1 VGLDESRQQN
11 SRDHPPADVV
21 DVGMLVDRSPTSV
34 LVLDAD
40 SLCVIHVNAAARLVF
55 DLPLDVSNTHLSD
68 IVASFPAGRTQGL
81 LRRLRQGLIDHLVLE
96 TRTRTPAGR
105 SRPIEIRLSY
115 DPDPSPHYLALV
127 LELSERSTP
136 DELAIRRERVRDALT
151 EILRVITRIDDRD
164 ELYQAACRI
173 AVERGG
179 FRMAWIGLVDKATS
193 EIRPVASAG
202 FVAGYLESLH
212 LSVRGD
218 PRGPGMTSTAI
229 ETLQPVAIADPHTD
243 PMFRTLKPEVQ
254 KRGYESAVS
263 LPLIVEGKAIGALT
277 VYAQVLNAFGVIEV
291 ELLQRLA
298 DDISFKLEVIGREE
312 TRRAAEAE
320 RDRLAAVVEQ
330 AGESVVIA
338 DQDGRIVY
346 TNPAFTRI
354 TGYGAEEVIGRRHHF
369 LRAQSQSPETEAA
382 IGRAMLEGRS
392 WTGPSR
398 DWRKDGIECEMD
410 LVISPR
416 RDEDGNLVGS
426 IVIGRDV
433 SRERSLEAQLTQS
446 QKLEAIGRL
455 AGGVAHDFNNLLT
468 AISGYAEILK
478 AELEP
483 DDPRAEDVVEIQRA
497 ATRATQLTAQLLAFS
512 RRQILRPRPLDPQS
526 ILFGLTPML
535 RRLIGED
542 IEVVTRARPGLGA
555 VMADPSQLDQ
565 VLVNLALNARDAMPT
580 GGRLEIEIDEIEL
593 DRSFVEAHVGA
604 HVGRHIVFRVSD
616 TGVGMNPEVRAHAF
630 EPFYTTKGPGKGT
643 GLGLATVF
651 GIMEQSNGY
660 VEVDSEPGRG
670 STFRLYLPGAAL
682 AAADAPSRSDP
693 DAGMP
698 GVGTILVVEDEQ
710 PVRALVSRILE
721 KAGYVVL
728 AAATGEQALDVEA
741 GHNGPIDLLFTDVI
755 LPGMSGRE
763 LAGLLAIRRPGMP
776 VLYASGYNEEIAIA
790 RGVLEPGISYLPK
803 PYSGE
808 DVLRRIR
815 EHVLPETDTAE
826 G

>member
-1 VGLDESRQQN
+1 MGLDESRQQN

-151 EILRVITRIDDRD
+151 EILRVFTRIDDRD

>member
-1 VGLDESRQQN
+1 MGLDDSGQRSSGDVPRAE
-11 SRDHPPADVV
+11 VV
-21 DVGMLVDRSPTSV
+21 DLGMLVERSPTSV

-40 SLCVIHVNAAARLVF
+40 SLCVIHANASARLAF
-55 DLPLDVSNTHLSD
+55 DLPPGVAGIHLSS
-68 IVASFPAGRTQGL
+68 IFTSLPTEGTQAL
-81 LRRLRQGLIDHLVLE
+81 LRRLREGLVDHVVLE
-96 TRTRTPAGR
+96 SRKRTPAG
-105 SRPIEIRLSY
+105 SSSPIEIRLSY
-115 DPDPSPHYLALV
+115 DSDPSPHYLALV

-136 DELAIRRERVRDALT
+136 DDLAIRRERVRDALT

-173 AVERGG
+173 AVDRGG
-179 FRMAWIGLVDKATS
+179 FRMAWIGLVDKSTGG
-193 EIRPVASAG
+193 IRPVASAG
-202 FVAGYLESLH
+202 YVAGYLDSLD
-212 LSVRGD
+212 LSVRDD

-243 PMFRTLKPEVQ
+243 PMFRTLKAEVQ
-254 KRGYESAVS
+254 KRGYESAVA
-263 LPLIVEGKAIGALT
+263 LPLVVEGQAIGALN
-277 VYAQVLNAFGVIEV
+277 VYATVLNAFGAIEV

-330 AGESVVIA
+330 AGESVVIC
-338 DQDGRIVY
+338 DQEGRIVY
-346 TNPAFTRI
+346 INAAFTRI
-354 TGYGAEEVIGRRHHF
+354 TGYGADEVVGRQPSF
-369 LRAQSQSPETEAA
+369 LSAASQSAETTAA
-382 IGRAMLEGRS
+382 IGRAILEGRA

-398 DWRKDGIECEMD
+398 DRRKDGTEHDMD

-416 RDEDGNLVGS
+416 REESGNVVGS

-433 SRERSLEAQLTQS
+433 SHERSLEAQLMQS

-468 AISGYAEILK
+468 AISGYAELLRS
-478 AELEP
+478 ELES
-483 DDPRAEDVVEIQRA
+483 DDPKTADVVEIQRA

-512 RRQILRPRPLDPQS
+512 RRQILRPRPLDPQAVVS
-526 ILFGLTPML
+526 GITPML

-542 IEVVTRARPGLGA
+542 IEVVTRAKPGLGA

-580 GGRLEIEIDEIEL
+580 GGRLEIDVDEIDL
-593 DRSFVEAHVGA
+593 DEAFVEAHVGA
-604 HVGRHIVFRVSD
+604 HIGRHVVFRVRD
-616 TGVGMNPEVRAHAF
+616 TGVGMTPEVRAHAF

-643 GLGLATVF
+643 GLGLSTVL

-660 VEVDSEPGRG
+660 LDIDSEPGQG
-670 STFRLYLPGAAL
+670 TTFRLYLPGAAL
-682 AAADAPSRSDP
+682 AAVDAPSRSGR
-693 DAGMP
+693 DAGSP
-698 GVGTILVVEDEQ
+698 GIGTILVVEDEE
-710 PVRALVSRILE
+710 PVRALVCRLLE

-728 AAATGEQALDVEA
+728 PAATGEQAFDVEA
-741 GHNGPIDLLFTDVI
+741 RHDGPIDLLFTDVI

-763 LAGLLAIRRPGMP
+763 LAGVLAIRRPGMP

-808 DVLRRIR
+808 EVLRRIR